1 MMDRNYDETDFWTAG
16 IPGAFAL
23 GVVERAPGDGMRAA
37 WTVLPALGI
46 TLRPPRPRGVESA
59 RPCLPDDG
67 RAALVMDAV
76 CALYPEA
83 LTACG
88 MPRERAMWDAEV
100 AAQSWPPQL
109 WRRCQTAFYG
119 RSYGNGR
126 LDLPIHAAARK
137 IGGAAEE
144 ALITMSCN
152 LGHLLWPH
160 GHYQCSWWDA
170 RKAGNV
176 IAMMTPILGERG
188 WTEIERIAA
197 VSRGAP

>member
-1 MMDRNYDETDFWTAG
+1 MDRSYDEDDFWAAG
-16 IPGAFAL
+16 IAGGFAL

-67 RAALVMDAV
+67 RAARVMSAV
-76 CALYPEA
+76 CELYPEA

-100 AAQSWPPQL
+100 ASPSPSL
-109 WRRCQTAFYG
+109 WRRSQTAYWG

-126 LDLPIHAAARK
+126 LDLPIHDAARK
-137 IGGAAEE
+137 LGAAGV
-144 ALITMSCN
+144 TFVSMSCAF
-152 LGHLLWPH
+152 GSLLWPRDRWV
-160 GHYQCSWWDA
+160 CAWWDA
-170 RKAGNV
+170 RRAGNV
-176 IAMMTPILGERG
+176 AVMMTPILGERG
-188 WTEIERIAA
+188 WTELERVAA
-197 VSRGAP
+197 LLAGGAS